1 MVANNNSLC
10 VDLPIYK
17 NNKTFCGV
25 TKVWKPRI
33 SNNAALAACVI
44 PTIFAW
50 LITLFII
57 CRIRK
62 LLFSIYKYNIQQAT
76 GVPEVNSKDKLQ
88 TKNVNSN
95 LDEVTYDTPKSVD
108 KEERHQTD
116 SVQLFSDGNENNSRK
131 IRDTVMDKDFLEE
144 DKIGDKVVN
153 TISKEHVIVITKVDT
168 DAGENIKDIEM
179 KEMNNVSDKLL
190 LERDSN
196 EIGVLK
202 LKSSDYLL
210 AEKKICGN
218 DLSGTDI
225 IKEKSTANL
234 VSDKSCNHKRHWFY
248 ICIKKMYL
256 IFTIVVLTNL
266 KLLWDAVDVTI
277 DAYLFYQLETGKV
290 IHENIYRNVH
300 VNNAILAFSV
310 LGCLKILFWIRIMGS
325 MMMMEVAGVLEDRRN
340 ARLLS
345 HQKLYFLGGTFIFED
360 GPELILEYFF
370 VEKYMSKQLI
380 WYLFANDIIFC
391 AISLYTIVESSLFL
405 QSGLSSRLRKSFY
418 KGRYYK
424 VKTCSSVFWYAI
436 INSSSLL
443 IGLLWFLR
451 TGGAGYQYITG
462 KLKRSCFAVK
472 NGFLIQTPF
481 TKGCLRE
488 VDYIIIVLSGIS
500 LLFSIITIFV
510 HNFKLKESYSRLSK
524 KGKFPLEVLCYKFC
538 YL

>member
-1 MVANNNSLC
+1 MVANNNSFC
-10 VDLPIYK
+10 IDLPIYK

-25 TKVWKPRI
+25 TEVWKPRI
-33 SNNAALAACVI
+33 SNNAALAACII

-50 LITLFII
+50 FITLFII

-76 GVPEVNSKDKLQ
+76 GAPAVNSKEKLQ
-88 TKNVNSN
+88 TKNLNPN
-95 LDEVTYDTPKSVD
+95 LDEVLHDTPKSVN
-108 KEERHQTD
+108 KEELHQIG
-116 SVQLFSDGNENNSRK
+116 SVQLVSDGSENNSSK
-131 IRDTVMDKDFLEE
+131 IKGTVTDKDFLG
-144 DKIGDKVVN
+144 KHKNRDKVDN
-153 TISKEHVIVITKVDT
+153 AISKEHVMVITKVNI
-168 DAGENIKDIEM
+168 DASENTKDIEM
-179 KEMNNVSDKLL
+179 KEMTDVSDKLL
-190 LERDSN
+190 LEKDY
-196 EIGVLK
+196 EIDILK
-202 LKSSDYLL
+202 LKTADNML
-210 AEKKICGN
+210 AEKNIFGN
-218 DLSGTDI
+218 DSSGTSI
-225 IKEKSTANL
+225 RKQKPTANV
-234 VSDKSCNHKRHWFY
+234 VSEQNSNHKRHWLY
-248 ICIKKMYL
+248 ICIKKSYL

-266 KLLWDAVDVTI
+266 KLLWDAIDVTI

-325 MMMMEVAGVLEDRRN
+325 MMMMEAAGVLEDRRN
-340 ARLLS
+340 VRLLS

-370 VEKYMSKQLI
+370 VEKYMSKQLT
-380 WYLFANDIIFC
+380 WYLFASDIIFC
-391 AISLYTIVESSLFL
+391 AISLYTIVESSFFL

-451 TGGAGYQYITG
+451 AGGAGYQYITG
-462 KLKRSCFAVK
+462 KLKRSCFVVK

-488 VDYIIIVLSGIS
+488 VDYFIIALSGIS
-500 LLFSIITIFV
+500 LLCSIITIFV
-510 HNFKLKESYSRLSK
+510 HNFKLKESYSKLSK
-524 KGKFPLEVLCYKFC
+524 KDKFPLEVLCYKFC
-538 YL
+538 